1 MKNESPQGMKTVN
14 EIMAALRAPIEL
26 SWKPQSKYGT
36 SKLICVCYLDSR
48 DVQNRLDEVL
58 GIDGWQSQ
66 HYGEVG
72 KLFCKLSIK
81 LNGEWI
87 SKTDAGMDS
96 NVAAD
101 KGAAS
106 DSFKRAA
113 VMFGVGRFTYD
124 TPNVLMPFVSELRGN
139 KTVEIPVDSG
149 GKKLY
154 GQKLSDYIVKHYDKL
169 EKI

>member
-1 MKNESPQGMKTVN
+1 MSTKTVN

-26 SWKPQSKYGT
+26 SWKLQNKIGT
-36 SKLICVCYLDSR
+36 DKANMVAYIDSR

-113 VMFGVGRFTYD
+113 VMFGVGRYVYELD
-124 TPNVLMPFVSELRGN
+124 NLIIGLANYKGKDYPADDKGKILWNRDLVSKYCNALMA
-139 KTVEIPVDSG
+139 KA
-149 GKKLY
+149 
-154 GQKLSDYIVKHYDKL
+154 Q
-169 EKI
+169 